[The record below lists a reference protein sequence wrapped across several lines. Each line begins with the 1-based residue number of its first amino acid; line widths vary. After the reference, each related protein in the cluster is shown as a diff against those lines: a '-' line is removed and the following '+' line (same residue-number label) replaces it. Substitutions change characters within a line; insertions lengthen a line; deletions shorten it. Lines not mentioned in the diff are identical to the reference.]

1 MGISNAGGGSW
12 QSIDSLDPPWL
23 WLALGLVLGMEW
35 IGSAPVVRPIAG
47 PRIIGSPWPLS
58 AQRHICVLGIAGLL
72 LQFRLVMRLVTHICR
87 ANLIAVLYDPSDI
100 NVHVGLHLRHI
111 WLVNGSIV
119 EMAVVSGSGLSSVMA
134 G

>member
-1 MGISNAGGGSW
+1 
-12 QSIDSLDPPWL
+12 
-23 WLALGLVLGMEW
+23 
-35 IGSAPVVRPIAG
+35 VRPIAG

-119 EMAVVSGSGLSSVMA
+119 EMAVVSGRGLSSVMA